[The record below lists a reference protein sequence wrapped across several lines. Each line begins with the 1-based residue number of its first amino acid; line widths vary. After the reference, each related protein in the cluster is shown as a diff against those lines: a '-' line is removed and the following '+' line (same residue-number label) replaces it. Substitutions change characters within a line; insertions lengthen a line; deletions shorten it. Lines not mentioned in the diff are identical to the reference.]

1 MKRALKIL
9 WGRLATGGRAQRA
22 PLTGLPR
29 SAIIRSSP
37 IDVCRLRLTAT
48 RGGLFS
54 PGLSRLLIAP
64 LAAAALALTAHAQS
78 TPFQADSNR
87 GARLFGDLS
96 CATCHNVNGRGGNT
110 APDLGRLSDRS
121 FTPAALA
128 ATMWNHAPAMWSA
141 MSARGVHA
149 GDVTEQAAADL
160 FAYFYSMRF
169 FEKRGDAARGKR
181 VFDER
186 GCSKCHGLAQ
196 EIQPGIEP
204 VSRWQSLNH
213 PLALSEAMWNH
224 MRPMLAAIGAKRVA
238 WPDLSAQDLSD
249 LLVYLRN
256 LATSRASAP
265 DFQIT
270 LGENGRSLFREK
282 GCVTCHVSDTALA
295 GRIRGSTMTE
305 IAAAMWNHGPR
316 MAALDAPPAVFQPG
330 EMRELLSYV
339 WAQQFFEDARDPAR
353 GRRVFVAKGCA
364 GCHENAA
371 SRSSSGGAPNLGSVA
386 RHFSGPAMTAVLW
399 RHGPAMLERM
409 KASGVKW
416 PRLST
421 DDMSALIAYLN
432 LPNKEKR

>member
-1 MKRALKIL
+1 MKRALI
-9 WGRLATGGRAQRA
+9 
-22 PLTGLPR
+22 PL
-29 SAIIRSSP
+29 
-37 IDVCRLRLTAT
+37 
-48 RGGLFS
+48 F
-54 PGLSRLLIAP
+54 
-64 LAAAALALTAHAQS
+64 AAAGLALTAHAQG
-78 TPFQADSNR
+78 TAFQADSNR

-96 CATCHNVNGRGGNT
+96 CATCHNVNGRGGNS
-110 APDLGRLSDRS
+110 APDLGRLADRN

-149 GDVTEQAAADL
+149 GDVDEQAAADL
-160 FAYFYSMRF
+160 FAYFYSIRF
-169 FEKRGDAARGKR
+169 FEKPGDAARGKR

-186 GCSKCHGLAQ
+186 GCSKCHGLTQ
-196 EIQPGIEP
+196 EAQPGIAP
-204 VSRWQSLNH
+204 LSRWLSLNH
-213 PLALSEAMWNH
+213 PFALSEAMWNH
-224 MRPMLAAIGAKRVA
+224 MRPMLAAAGAKRVA
-238 WPDLSAQDLSD
+238 WPDLSSQDLSD

-256 LATSRASAP
+256 LPMARASVP

-270 LGENGRSLFREK
+270 LGETGRSLFREK
-282 GCVTCHVSDTALA
+282 GCVTCHSSDTALA

-353 GRRVFVAKGCA
+353 GRRVFVSKGCA

-371 SRSSSGGAPNLGSVA
+371 SGAPNLASGS

-416 PRLST
+416 PRLSA
-421 DDMSALIAYLN
+421 DDMSGLIAYLN

>member
-1 MKRALKIL
+1 MTRLCAVGRTSWSDQPNQPRLPL
-9 WGRLATGGRAQRA
+9 AAMWGRLVTCGR
-22 PLTGLPR
+22 LSIGLLAVPCTYRPNLR
-29 SAIIRSSP
+29 S
-37 IDVCRLRLTAT
+37 
-48 RGGLFS
+48 
-54 PGLSRLLIAP
+54 LLILP
-64 LAAAALALTAHAQS
+64 FAAVLALTAHAQGA
-78 TPFQADSNR
+78 PFQADSNR

-96 CATCHNVNGRGGNT
+96 CAACHNVNGRGGNT
-110 APDLGRLSDRS
+110 APDLGRLADRS
-121 FTPAALA
+121 FTPASLA

-141 MSARGVHA
+141 MSVRGVHA
-149 GDVTEQAAADL
+149 GDVDQQAAADL
-160 FAYFYSMRF
+160 FAYFYSIRF
-169 FEKRGDAARGKR
+169 FEKPGDAARGKR
-181 VFDER
+181 VFDAR
-186 GCSKCHGLAQ
+186 GCSKCHGLSQ

-213 PLALSEAMWNH
+213 PFALSEAMWNH
-224 MRPMLAAIGAKRVA
+224 MRPMLAATGTRVA
-238 WPDLSAQDLSD
+238 WPELSPQDLSD

-256 LATSRASAP
+256 LPMARASFP

-282 GCVTCHVSDTALA
+282 GCANCHGSDTALA

-371 SRSSSGGAPNLGSVA
+371 SRSPSEGAPNLASGS
-386 RHFSGPAMTAVLW
+386 RHFSGPVMTAVLW

-409 KASGVKW
+409 QATGVKW
-416 PRLST
+416 PRLSVQ
-421 DDMSALIAYLN
+421 DMSALIAYLN
-432 LPNKEKR
+432 LSNKGKQ